1 MTTVGWCTKGLASP
15 TCSGEV
21 RQRFL
26 QPFQQS
32 HMARRRPRRDSRS
45 QSSRASSCC
54 CARVRDLPSLTTVPA
69 AVASEMRKS
78 CSSRV
83 NHEDHAKLC
92 ADQAGSH
99 AVHVDGRLR
108 RPTDE
113 GTVWLTDNQRGRL
126 SKIRARHATRLR
138 ETQPVVADASAAN
151 EVVLIEF
158 CSFSFAY
165 AADIPALYTQ
175 VIPCA
180 TVFEF
185 VYML

>member
-15 TCSGEV
+15 TCSAEV
-21 RQRFL
+21 WQRFL
-26 QPFQQS
+26 QQIQQS

-69 AVASEMRKS
+69 AVASELRMS

-108 RPTDE
+108 RPTAG
-113 GTVWLTDNQRGRL
+113 GTVWLTDSRRSRL
-126 SKIRARHATRLR
+126 SRNKADCAMQHNEAEHVGKVPTNDATTG
-138 ETQPVVADASAAN
+138 ESYT
-151 EVVLIEF
+151 VLAF
-158 CSFSFAY
+158 TLHY
-165 AADIPALYTQ
+165 
-175 VIPCA
+175 
-180 TVFEF
+180 
-185 VYML
+185 

>member
-15 TCSGEV
+15 TCSAEV

-26 QPFQQS
+26 QQIQQS

-69 AVASEMRKS
+69 AVASELRMS

-108 RPTDE
+108 RPTAG
-113 GTVWLTDNQRGRL
+113 GTVRLTNSQRGRL
-126 SKIRARHATRLR
+126 SKIGARQAMRLG
-138 ETQPVVADASAAN
+138 ETQPLVAGASAAA
-151 EVVLIEF
+151 EVALCVF
-158 CSFSFAY
+158 WSFSFAY
-165 AADIPALYTQ
+165 AASKPAL
-175 VIPCA
+175 
-180 TVFEF
+180 
-185 VYML
+185 

>member
-108 RPTDE
+108 RPTAG
-113 GTVWLTDNQRGRL
+113 GTVRLTNSQRGRL
-126 SKIRARHATRLR
+126 SKIGARQAMRLG
-138 ETQPVVADASAAN
+138 ETQPLVAGASAAA
-151 EVVLIEF
+151 EVALCVFWSL
-158 CSFSFAY
+158 SFAY
-165 AADIPALYTQ
+165 AASKPALY
-175 VIPCA
+175 IYCW
-180 TVFEF
+180 
-185 VYML
+185 